1 MKPILSA
8 LMVISAAGCQQALVA
23 KRAVDTVLAEGVNL
37 YCKAPE
43 PVRLANRARIAAK
56 IAPHRIEIQCHGDG

>member
-23 KRAVDTVLAEGVNL
+23 KRAVDAVLVEGVNL